1 MGYYFLGF
9 QMPEED
15 SFAVLVRI
23 MQNYRMREMFK
34 PSMAELGLCMYQLDM
49 LVQEH
54 IPDLSAHFQSQSIHT
69 NLYASS
75 WFLTLFT
82 TSLPIAL
89 SCRIMDCFLLDG
101 IEVIFRLAISL
112 LLIGKSELLVQDMEG
127 VIRYFQ
133 KEMPAKFEA
142 DPDEVINIAFSLKIN
157 QKRMKK
163 MEKEYTTMKTKEKED
178 EIELKRLRTE
188 NRLLRQRADI
198 LEQESSNL
206 ADRLIQGQ
214 VTRAEVEEHTFA
226 IKRELAAIR
235 QHDIETSHELENARQ
250 RIRKLS
256 EIAEKP
262 LEKEEEDDD
271 DNVTSKAK
279 AEEMSLKSE
288 MLRQKEEMIN
298 CLQDELIKVRLREAE
313 NEERIRNLGE
323 KVSELEEE
331 KKKLREAVPD
341 NDIASLQEEL
351 AAAKLREAEANL
363 ALKDLKT
370 KVAELSSMWK
380 KHLQQRSD
388 SENGGHSTAS
398 AAS

>member
-1 MGYYFLGF
+1 MNWDKRKTGNIKELVRQGIPHHFRGMAWQVLCGAHQSQDKAKYSPLLRTQSACEKVIRRDIARTYPEHDFFKKKGGVGQEALFNVMKAYSIHDREVGYCQGTAFIVGLLLM

-54 IPDLSAHFQSQSIHT
+54 IPDLSAHFQSQAIHT

-133 KEMPAKFEA
+133 KEMPANFES
-142 DPDEVINIAFSLKIN
+142 DPDEVISVAFGLKIN

-188 NRLLRQRADI
+188 NRLLRQRVDL
-198 LEQESSNL
+198 LEQECSNL

-226 IKRELAAIR
+226 IKRELAAIK
-235 QHDIETSHELENARQ
+235 QHDLDTTGELLSAKDK
-250 RIRKLS
+250 IRKLS
-256 EIAEKP
+256 EVVDATKHSEIQ
-262 LEKEEEDDD
+262 DGDQ
-271 DNVTSKAK
+271 SSGKA
-279 AEEMSLKSE
+279 
-288 MLRQKEEMIN
+288 
-298 CLQDELIKVRLREAE
+298 
-313 NEERIRNLGE
+313 
-323 KVSELEEE
+323 
-331 KKKLREAVPD
+331 
-341 NDIASLQEEL
+341 
-351 AAAKLREAEANL
+351 
-363 ALKDLKT
+363 
-370 KVAELSSMWK
+370 
-380 KHLQQRSD
+380 
-388 SENGGHSTAS
+388 
-398 AAS
+398 